1 MMFPFKRV
9 FPTAVVYSYLNISD
23 AGKKS
28 QIKIRGV
35 LIFKIKLAGGGKT
48 GWGYLVLGYIP
59 ASLEIKTLAIE
70 HSPQKKQVNGFCTI
84 YWVMHIPQAG
94 ACASFSPC

>member
-48 GWGYLVLGYIP
+48 GWGYLVLG
-59 ASLEIKTLAIE
+59 
-70 HSPQKKQVNGFCTI
+70 
-84 YWVMHIPQAG
+84 
-94 ACASFSPC
+94 

>member
-1 MMFPFKRV
+1 MGDVSHQKG

-59 ASLEIKTLAIE
+59 ASLEIKL
-70 HSPQKKQVNGFCTI
+70 
-84 YWVMHIPQAG
+84 M
-94 ACASFSPC
+94 

>member
-28 QIKIRGV
+28 QIKISV
-35 LIFKIKLAGGGKT
+35 LIFKIKIAGGGKT

-59 ASLEIKTLAIE
+59 ASLEIKLIQLNIPT
-70 HSPQKKQVNGFCTI
+70 PQKKALGSVPYIGYCIFPKPGLVRVSRLVI
-84 YWVMHIPQAG
+84 
-94 ACASFSPC
+94 

>member
-1 MMFPFKRV
+1 MMFPIRRV
-9 FPTAVVYSYLNISD
+9 FPTTVVYSYLNISD

-48 GWGYLVLGYIP
+48 GWGYLVLGYIS
-59 ASLEIKTLAIE
+59 ASPEIETLPP
-70 HSPQKKQVNGFCTI
+70 SKKVIGFCTI
-84 YWVMHIPQAG
+84 YWVLHIPQAG
-94 ACASFSPC
+94 ACGASFSPCLVIH